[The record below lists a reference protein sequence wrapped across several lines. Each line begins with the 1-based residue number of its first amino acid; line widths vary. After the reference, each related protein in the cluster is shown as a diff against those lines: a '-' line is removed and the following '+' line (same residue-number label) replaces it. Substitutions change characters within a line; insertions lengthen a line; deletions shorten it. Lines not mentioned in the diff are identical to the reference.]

1 MSLVPLG
8 DSQDPHKQVF
18 TAEGPILYDESACQV
33 DSKQFSEVSYNF
45 QHYPQDQEMILFYR
59 NAV

>member
-8 DSQDPHKQVF
+8 DSQDPHTQVF
-18 TAEGPILYDESACQV
+18 TAEGPLLCEFACQV
-33 DSKQFSEVSYNF
+33 DSKQSSEVSYSF
-45 QHYPQDQEMILFYR
+45 QHYPRDQEMILFYR